1 MGELVGRVID
11 LAATEQDHGDVSLS
25 LNDWQ
30 GGVEV
35 LATTGED
42 GIGWSISSRRR
53 QAGQGTRAR
62 WRADCIYHFGETGER
77 SGDIGDQVEFGQRSA
92 AKKDGPSRR
101 SLVAEYQRLTALVR
115 YGARPHDAGGTRE
128 KLVTAHS
135 AFQRAFQQAASTIRV
150 RSLSQLPVRRAPRG
164 PAIYMYLEAQ
174 YCRLSCGD

>member
-1 MGELVGRVID
+1 MKTGLGGAYLPGGDRLDRAQGQDGEQ
-11 LAATEQDHGDVSLS
+11 TVS
-25 LNDWQ
+25 
-30 GGVEV
+30 
-35 LATTGED
+35 
-42 GIGWSISSRRR
+42 IIS
-53 QAGQGTRAR
+53 
-62 WRADCIYHFGETGER
+62 GETGER
-77 SGDIGDQVEFGQRSA
+77 SGDIGVQVEFGQRSA